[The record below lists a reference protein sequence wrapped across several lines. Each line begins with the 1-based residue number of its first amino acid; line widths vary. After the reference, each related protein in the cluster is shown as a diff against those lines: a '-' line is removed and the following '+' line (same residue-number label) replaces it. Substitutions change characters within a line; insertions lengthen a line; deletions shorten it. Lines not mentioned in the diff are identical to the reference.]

1 MKILGEKQH
10 LISNTWG
17 SFFFFFFFPALCW
30 NFLLFIIYLI
40 YFFFGFVSLTFLPLT
55 FCF

>member
-17 SFFFFFFFPALCW
+17 SFFFFFFPALCW